1 MLRDQRG
8 KVGRGR
14 VCVLGGGLGGAQA
27 RGRFVSY
34 WLFKVVQFKNWINL
48 I

>member
-1 MLRDQRG
+1 MAGYVHWEEGWGSTSEEEDLF
-8 KVGRGR
+8 
-14 VCVLGGGLGGAQA
+14 C
-27 RGRFVSY
+27 Y